1 MTVALALAV
10 VDVVSVAE
18 GDVVT
23 LGDTELVVV
32 TDGVA
37 DNPSDEHAASFIK
50 MHPKVTPN

>member
-1 MTVALALAV
+1 MALALAV